1 MSEVKATANI
11 VEMASNTVQCV
22 LAMLV
27 LVVHPRALC
36 YTSAAHLPA
45 HPMDSPSSD
54 TVPSEV
60 VVQQQEDHNG
70 SSGEEESNII
80 LLNNINKRI
89 WDASSLAP
97 GWLQIT
103 ILLHLGMAIL

>member
-11 VEMASNTVQCV
+11 VEMASKTVQWV

-54 TVPSEV
+54 TVQSEV

-103 ILLHLGMAIL
+103 ILLQLGMAIL

>member
-1 MSEVKATANI
+1 MKATANI
-11 VEMASNTVQCV
+11 VEMASKTVQWV

-54 TVPSEV
+54 TE